1 MAASKKL
8 RLTPDPCVGI
18 RDLMQVLL
26 PHITNSAIDFD
37 LHSVVSPPDKVAWSW
52 KTAPNCAWISKMKTL
67 LCGFLRVAPNG
78 VLASTQLK
86 SAVSK
91 LCTEQE
97 YKKYKVNKSKLYD
110 CDFADQC
117 DEKIRIVLA
126 QLRLLKKYP
135 QEYSRAMRKATPS
148 QKENIDVCLGLLQ
161 LDTEVPDSELQM
173 VLYEPP
179 AASSREPS
187 SGSNGAST
195 IFQRIL
201 QKRISS
207 PSKAEVAAKVS
218 VASQSTALRKQKAF
232 CVAAGESTASE
243 ASPPTKKNAI
253 ASGLWKKSATLQLR
267 KRLPHL

>member
-1 MAASKKL
+1 
-8 RLTPDPCVGI
+8 
-18 RDLMQVLL
+18 MQVLL
-26 PHITNSAIDFD
+26 PHITNRAIDFD

-52 KTAPNCAWISKMKTL
+52 KTAHNCAWISKISKMKTL
-67 LCGFLRVAPNG
+67 LCGFLRVAPNE
-78 VLASTQLK
+78 VLASTKLK

-97 YKKYKVNKSKLYD
+97 YKKYKVNQSKLYD

-135 QEYSRAMRKATPS
+135 EEYSRAMRKATPS
-148 QKENIDVCLGLLQ
+148 QKENIDECLGLLR

-179 AASSREPS
+179 AASSGEPS

-195 IFQRIL
+195 IVQKIL

-218 VASQSTALRKQKAF
+218 VASQPTALRRQKAF
-232 CVAAGESTASE
+232 CVAADESTASE
-243 ASPPTKKNAI
+243 ASPPTKKR
-253 ASGLWKKSATLQLR
+253 KSHSFRPLCS
-267 KRLPHL
+267 